1 MTQSPIFLDTS
12 IQIQRLLS
20 KRPEQKDLE
29 TAFSE
34 LAPRLCTSNYV
45 WMEFQRTVV
54 NDYAHIHKLMLTH
67 GNWGD
72 VIEDLLKGPRSFRS
86 RSAVRCTQI
95 LGQLFKDSRENLEY
109 GLYLAEQSLTRSLK
123 IRFWTHVTQVSD
135 SILCDLVTAGITR
148 QSDRS
153 FAVPS
158 SCRKESAAC
167 HLPDFLTQH
176 HSELTIIVDYL
187 KANSKVLKNQT
198 RVENLLA
205 KVLDEPQSALGQSTC
220 WPLGDIIIL
229 LQVPSDGMLWTLD
242 KDFEALAKELGIHL
256 YRG

>member
-1 MTQSPIFLDTS
+1 MIQSPIFLDTS

-20 KRPEQKDLE
+20 KRPEQKKLE
-29 TAFSE
+29 ATFSK

-45 WMEFQRTVV
+45 WMEFQRTIVD
-54 NDYAHIHKLMLTH
+54 DYAHIHQLLLTH
-67 GNWGD
+67 ENWGD
-72 VIEDLLKGPRSFRS
+72 VIEDLLKGRRAFRS

-95 LGQLFKDSRENLEY
+95 LGQLLRDSQENLEF
-109 GLYLAEQSLTRSLK
+109 GLYLTEQALTRALK

-135 SILCDLVTAGITR
+135 PILCDLVTAGITR
-148 QSDRS
+148 QSDGS

-158 SCRKESAAC
+158 SCRKEIATC

-176 HSELTIIVDYL
+176 RSNLTAIVDYL

-205 KVLDEPQSALGQSTC
+205 NVLNEPKSALGQSAC

-229 LQVPSDGMLWTLD
+229 LQVPSNGMLWTLD
-242 KDFEALAKELGIHL
+242 KDFEGLAKELGIQL
-256 YRG
+256 YGN